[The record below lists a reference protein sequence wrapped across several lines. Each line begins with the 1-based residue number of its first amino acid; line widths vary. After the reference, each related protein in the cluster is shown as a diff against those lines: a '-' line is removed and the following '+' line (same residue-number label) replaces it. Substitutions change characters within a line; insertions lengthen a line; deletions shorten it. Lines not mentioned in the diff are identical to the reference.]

1 MQGCRQKHP
10 IAMPLAISGA
20 AYHCGTWKEALR
32 QSQCMQVVSSINNL
46 IIGKIYV
53 DHGGVMRITSS
64 ATGMVCKLKFREQG
78 ILSRHEAHEVC
89 ALLCGVISHAIPQ
102 SSAITSSFSVVSQME
117 WWLHVLLALPD
128 LGRY

>member
-1 MQGCRQKHP
+1 
-10 IAMPLAISGA
+10 
-20 AYHCGTWKEALR
+20 
-32 QSQCMQVVSSINNL
+32 MQVVSSINNL

-89 ALLCGVISHAIPQ
+89 ALLCTVISHAKLQ
-102 SSAITSSFSVVSQME
+102 SSATFLSDTAAGQM
-117 WWLHVLLALPD
+117 
-128 LGRY
+128 RS

>member
-1 MQGCRQKHP
+1 
-10 IAMPLAISGA
+10 MPLTILELPIVVVPKGKHQDS
-20 AYHCGTWKEALR
+20 LV
-32 QSQCMQVVSSINNL
+32 CMQVVSSINNL

-89 ALLCGVISHAIPQ
+89 ALLRLSLAMPTRNPAQIPSLFQ
-102 SSAITSSFSVVSQME
+102 QQVK
-117 WWLHVLLALPD
+117 
-128 LGRY
+128 

>member
-1 MQGCRQKHP
+1 MVLRSKHQDK
-10 IAMPLAISGA
+10 
-20 AYHCGTWKEALR
+20 WV
-32 QSQCMQVVSSINNL
+32 CMQVVSSINNL

-89 ALLCGVISHAIPQ
+89 ALMCTVISHANPH
-102 SSAITSSFSVVSQME
+102 SSVTTLSVPAAGQMG
-117 WWLHVLLALPD
+117 L
-128 LGRY
+128 

>member
-1 MQGCRQKHP
+1 MSLTVLKAPNLVVP
-10 IAMPLAISGA
+10 ISRHQDRWIFL
-20 AYHCGTWKEALR
+20 
-32 QSQCMQVVSSINNL
+32 QVVSSINNL

-89 ALLCGVISHAIPQ
+89 ALLCTVISHANPQ
-102 SSAITSSFSVVSQME
+102 FNPFSLS
-117 WWLHVLLALPD
+117 LPAAGQVR
-128 LGRY
+128 L